1 MRSTNMT
8 QSTPINSPVA
18 ITSLGFGRD
27 MRAYP
32 RRMEYKGSSYDFIDA
47 GLRTVVR
54 SGERIAQ
61 ILTMSDGAYNY
72 RLRSDNH
79 GGSWT
84 LLSIS

>member
-1 MRSTNMT
+1 MT
-8 QSTPINSPVA
+8 KQTTINSPVSVTA
-18 ITSLGFGRD
+18 VGFGRD

-47 GLRTVVR
+47 GLRTVIR

-61 ILTMSDGAYNY
+61 ILTMSDGAHDY

>member
-1 MRSTNMT
+1 MT
-8 QSTPINSPVA
+8 HTTTINSPVT
-18 ITSLGFGRD
+18 ITAMGFGRD
-27 MRAYP
+27 LHAYP
-32 RRMEYKGSSYDFIDA
+32 RRMEYGGTTYQFLDA
-47 GLRTVVR
+47 GLRTVIR

-61 ILTMSDGAYNY
+61 ILTMSDGANDY

>member
-1 MRSTNMT
+1 MTNT
-8 QSTPINSPVA
+8 TTINHPVT
-18 ITSLGFGRD
+18 ITALGFARN

-32 RRMEYKGSSYDFIDA
+32 RRMEYGGTSYQFIDA
-47 GLRTVVR
+47 GIRTVIR

-61 ILTMSDGAYNY
+61 ILTMSDGAHDY

-84 LLSIS
+84 LLTIS